1 MIVHTE
7 AVIFKTVDYQE
18 SSKIV
23 TMFTRE
29 HGKIAL
35 MVRGAKKPKSKFSGL
50 MEVGNLLDV
59 IYYYKGS
66 RSVQILSEAS
76 YLEKLMNLRI
86 DFEKMATM
94 TSAIELI
101 SQMVHDNEVNTPLF
115 DFTQKMLRWL
125 DETEIH
131 PPLIFPYLQVRL
143 ATLAG
148 IGLQLD
154 HTITSD
160 KMNFLNLES
169 GLVTTESISSHAYKL
184 TANQYKFLTIAL
196 QSRSSKLFA
205 IPFERGE
212 LKALINNLDRYLKF
226 HVEGLK
232 DRTSDAIFE
241 QILQESL

>member
-1 MIVHTE
+1 MITHTE
-7 AVIFKTVDYQE
+7 AIIFKTVDYQE

-35 MVRGAKKPKSKFSGL
+35 MVRGAKKPKNKFSGL
-50 MEVGNLLDV
+50 IEIGNLLDV
-59 IYYYKGS
+59 IYYYKSS

-101 SQMVHDNEVNTPLF
+101 SQLLHENEVNKPLF
-115 DFTQKMLRWL
+115 NFSQKMLHWL

-131 PPLIFPYLQVRL
+131 PPLIFPYLQIRL
-143 ATLAG
+143 ATLVG
-148 IGLQLD
+148 IGLQVD
-154 HTITSD
+154 HAGRSD
-160 KMNFLNLES
+160 KMNYLNLES
-169 GLVTTESISSHAYKL
+169 GLITTESVSSHAYKL
-184 TANQYKFLTIAL
+184 TPNQFRFLAIAL
-196 QSRSSKLFA
+196 QSKSSKLFD

-212 LKALINNLDRYLKF
+212 LKALIDKLDRYLKF